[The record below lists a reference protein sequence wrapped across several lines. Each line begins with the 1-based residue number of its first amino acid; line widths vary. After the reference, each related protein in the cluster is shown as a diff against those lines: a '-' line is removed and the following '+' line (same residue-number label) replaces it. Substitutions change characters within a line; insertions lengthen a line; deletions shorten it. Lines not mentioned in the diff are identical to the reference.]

1 MNSPEM
7 QELKARELIS
17 TTLAA
22 FVSGFEAEQ
31 LPDAA
36 SERAKLLMLDAIG
49 IAFAST
55 RFEFAQRT
63 LAALSDLG
71 QGDAEVIGFEPKLDL
86 RNAALLNG
94 ILVHGL
100 DYDDT
105 YLPGQVHLTASCVPT
120 ALALGAHK
128 RASGKEMLVACALG
142 LEMGARIGV
151 ASNGGFLRAGF
162 HATGVIG
169 TFAAT
174 LAAGRLMKMS
184 APQLALAQG
193 IALSMASGTIQPIQE
208 GSWTKRMHPG
218 WAATSGI
225 TAAAL
230 ARQGFVGPSEAYEG
244 RYGFYPQFLGEHF
257 KNADLGLLTQG
268 LGEKWEF
275 PRASIKLYPACH
287 QSHAFFNAALKLSRE
302 HKVRAEDIKSIRTL
316 VASAAVPLVCEPLEA
331 KRAPTSSYSAQF
343 SLPYGLACCFAR
355 GKFGLGE
362 IEESSYSDP
371 ALLSLARKVNYE
383 IDPNSGFPKFR
394 SGEVIIDTKDGR
406 TLSQREELLPDEPA
420 SQSEIVDKFMANAE
434 SVMSAVRAREIK
446 DAILNLEQMPDCR
459 ELTAMLRG

>member
-1 MNSPEM
+1 M
-7 QELKARELIS
+7 QNLKTRELIS
-17 TTLAA
+17 QRLGA
-22 FVSGFEAEQ
+22 FVSSFEAAQ
-31 LPDAA
+31 LPESV

-63 LAALSDLG
+63 LSALSELG
-71 QGDAEVIGFEPKLDL
+71 SGDAEVIGFEPRLDL

-120 ALALGAHK
+120 ALALGARKHATG
-128 RASGKEMLVACALG
+128 REMLVACALG

-169 TFAAT
+169 TFAAA
-174 LAAGRLMKMS
+174 LLAGRLLKMS
-184 APQLALAQG
+184 AHQLMLAQG
-193 IALSMASGTIQPIQE
+193 IALSMTSGTIQVIQE
-208 GSWTKRMHPG
+208 ASWTKRMHPG
-218 WAATSGI
+218 WAASSGI
-225 TAAAL
+225 TAATL
-230 ARQGFVGPSEAYEG
+230 ARQGFIGPSEAYEG
-244 RYGFYPQFLGEHF
+244 RHGFFPQFLGEHF
-257 KNADLGLLTQG
+257 KNADLNLLTDG

-302 HKVRAEDIKSIRTL
+302 HDVRPDEIESIRTL

-331 KRAPTSSYSAQF
+331 KRAPTTSYGAQF
-343 SLPYGLACCFAR
+343 SLPYGIACCLAR
-355 GKFGLGE
+355 GKFSLTE

-371 ALLSLARKVNYE
+371 ALLALARKVDYE

-394 SGEVIIDTKDGR
+394 SGEVIINTKDGR
-406 TLSQREELLPDEPA
+406 KLSQREQVLPDEPA
-420 SQSEIVDKFMANAE
+420 SGTEIIDKFTLNAE
-434 SVMSAVRAREIK
+434 SVMSPARAREIR
-446 DAILNLEQMPDCR
+446 DAILNLERIEDVR
-459 ELTAMLRG
+459 TFTAMLRG